1 MVFGWAALK
10 LPQEDILPGDQLQG
24 TILLVLALVVPMAA
38 AFAVASGDRLHG
50 FATAL
55 DPSRWWGQDTVTLIL
70 AGLLVVTVVAAML
83 SGLGL
88 VFDPRYK
95 DFPFASLTGP
105 VVALAILAF
114 TGSNGPPHPGVAE
127 MVAAVILLSAAL
139 FIIVNEG
146 IANWQA
152 LWFSGLLIVLAL
164 TVLRVRAAPG

>member
-1 MVFGWAALK
+1 
-10 LPQEDILPGDQLQG
+10 
-24 TILLVLALVVPMAA
+24 MAA

-55 DPSRWWGQDTVTLIL
+55 DPSSWRRRDFVSLIL
-70 AGLLVVTVVAAML
+70 TILLVATVVAAML

-95 DFPFASLTGP
+95 DFPFASLTVP
-105 VVALAILAF
+105 VVAVTILAF

-127 MVAAVILLSAAL
+127 IVAAAILLSSAL